1 MQNIGFI
8 GTGLMGFPMAKNI
21 LKAGYKVKAFNRS
34 INKAEPLKDFGAEIS
49 NSIGELVKASDV
61 VITMLTNDD
70 AVNEVIGSD
79 EFLNNLKPN
88 STVIDMSSVKQT
100 TAVNHGKNLKS
111 QKINFLDA
119 PVSGGTIGA
128 EEASLAIMI
137 GGEQVVFDSV
147 KDILKSMGN
156 PTLVGPVGCGQVSK
170 LANQIIV
177 GLAIGAVAEAV
188 TLCEKAGADPK
199 KMIKALS
206 GGWADSK
213 VLRTHGKR
221 MIDKDFSPKGKT
233 SSQLKDMYNILECA
247 NNYNTQLPISN
258 LVKEMYKSLVEN
270 GHGET
275 DHSSLY
281 KEIERINNGKT

>member
-111 QKINFLDA
+111 RKINYLDA

-137 GGEQVVFDSV
+137 GGEQIVFESV

-233 SSQLKDMYNILECA
+233 SSQLKDMNNILECA